1 VTIKSATDELEAW
14 LAEQWPGT
22 ALATEPTPLTGG
34 FWASMYRV
42 RLTGQPPGV
51 PAEVVYRIAPDRA
64 MGAKEAA
71 VQRSVAAAGYPT
83 PHVRL
88 TDIREDGVRS
98 VMDFA
103 AGTPPLGDLDGVAAL
118 RRAPALFAR
127 LPVQL
132 ARTMAALH
140 ELEPGPISI
149 EVERAAPT
157 VAWSI
162 DDVLDAFSTGADAL
176 DLADL
181 AAATEALRRTR
192 PDEPK
197 TVICHGDFHPFNL
210 LVGPTGELTVIDWT
224 GAVLAAPAFDVAFT
238 AMLLANPPL
247 AAPKPLAAAIR
258 FAGAR
263 LAGRFVRHYQRHADA
278 DLGQLRWYQALHG
291 IRLLLTAATH
301 SIGDDP
307 DPGPFDAL
315 TPPAAAAVVSATGIQ
330 ILTSPRT

>member
-1 VTIKSATDELEAW
+1 
-14 LAEQWPGT
+14 
-22 ALATEPTPLTGG
+22 
-34 FWASMYRV
+34 
-42 RLTGQPPGV
+42 
-51 PAEVVYRIAPDRA
+51 

-71 VQRSVAAAGYPT
+71 VQQSVAATGFPT
-83 PHVRL
+83 PQVRL
-88 TDIREDGVRS
+88 IDIGDDGVRS

-103 AGTPPLGDLDGVAAL
+103 AGTPPLGDLNGVAAL
-118 RRAPALFAR
+118 RRAPVLFAR

-157 VAWSI
+157 VAWGI
-162 DDVLDAFSTGADAL
+162 DDVLDAYSTGADAL
-176 DLADL
+176 DRADL

-247 AAPKPLAAAIR
+247 AAPGPLAAAIR

-263 LAGRFVRHYQRHADA
+263 LAGRFVRQYQRRADA
-278 DLGQLRWYQALHG
+278 DLSQLHWYQALHG
-291 IRLLLTAATH
+291 IRLLFPAATH
-301 SIGDDP
+301 TDGNGQST
-307 DPGPFDAL
+307 GPFDAL
-315 TPPAAAAVVSATGIQ
+315 AAPAAAAVFSATGIQ
-330 ILTSPRT
+330 VLTSPRT